1 MKVKPFGTSFFGV
14 ALVLALIASLM
25 ITPSAAAYQVPADP
39 VITAGVV
46 IYVDRDAT
54 GANNGSSWTDA
65 YTSLQAALTAAS
77 SGTEIWVAE
86 GLYKP
91 TTSTDRSASFNLKN
105 GVEVYGGFA
114 GTETLRTQRDITA
127 HQTIL
132 SGDLNGDDTT
142 DASGVMLDWADTPRT
157 ESDDNSYRVVVA
169 WSVNSTAV
177 LDGFTITSGFGDETI
192 SSFPYDVG
200 AGLTGYQASPTL
212 RNLVFRGNEEDNGPG
227 GAWYFWEG
235 APVMSDITVIGNAG
249 CQGGAGYF
257 REAPGSI
264 TNALFEANDARELS
278 VSCGTGNVGGGGLYT
293 IGNVPL
299 TNVTFVNNT
308 AVNSGGGLG
317 TYGGTTLNNVSFTG
331 NSAETGGGMED
342 GTGGSTLTDVQFIDN
357 NASRFGGG
365 MYTQSALATFTR
377 VLFSGN
383 HAGYG
388 GGGLSF
394 NTTTGPV
401 ITDSK
406 FIGNSA
412 ESVGGAM
419 FLWNATAEL
428 TNVLISGN
436 TAPYGSGA
444 IYGQGGSFTLTNVT
458 IAGNSGTAVTAP
470 GGVTARNT
478 IIYGNGGALS
488 GSPLTLSYSIIQGG
502 CPGGATCDHVTSS
515 DPLFVAPITE
525 PLPTTTG
532 DMHLLSNSP
541 AIDAGDNAVVTVTT
555 DLDGSARFIDV
566 AATPDTGSGTP
577 PIVDLGPYEAFG
589 FAPDLVASLENNVS
603 GAAALNEPFNWTLT
617 ITNIGTGPAEFSAAA
632 LLLHD
637 DLPAAGAT
645 YGTPVV
651 TTSGVTGTISC
662 AVSATPALICTASGA
677 VSLDPG
683 SGSVT
688 VTLPVTP
695 TSFATL
701 VNPAAAGICQ
711 ADPDNS
717 LTEIFETNNSCGDS
731 VTVGVATLTGV
742 IHDAGHAAVTTAP
755 IGAVIHGQA
764 TVAGPGSL
772 VPTGTVTLS
781 RYDSADCSSTAIAS
795 EDQPLAGGVAEFSSM
810 PASSFYYRYDYSGDS
825 NHIPLES
832 ACTRFSAYQ
841 PGPIFTVNTTA
852 DDTLDDICSDIHCT
866 LREAINA
873 ANITV
878 GDNTIL
884 FEVGESQ
891 TLILTAAL
899 PAVSSINGALTIDG
913 QTHAIT
919 INGADS
925 FRVFDASANAQLT
938 LANLVVANGRH
949 VGAECYGLSCGG
961 GLKVSSGA
969 MVTIEN
975 TILQNNTTQNL
986 GGCIFNEGNLS
997 IQDSTITGC
1006 LANEGGGIFNLGTL
1020 LIENSA
1026 LISNTAGYWGGSIYT
1041 EGSLTIVNSTLT
1053 GNSVSGTASNNGGG
1067 AIDQYGSGSVTII
1080 TNSTIADN
1088 SAGSPEKSGFWMEN
1102 GTMTIQNVLLAGN
1115 GTGNCLLAGGAFNAG
1130 TDSLS
1135 TDATCGSATQTSDA
1149 GLGTLI
1155 GSPAYYPLDYDSPA
1169 VDLGDN
1175 TYCPAT
1181 DQRGATRPVD
1191 GDRDGEARCDAGAY
1205 EASYGPVDM
1214 DLSNTNLP
1222 ENQPVGTVVG
1232 LLTTTD
1238 LYPGSIFTYTLVSGA
1253 GDTDNA
1259 LFSITDNELLSAASF
1274 DFETQFT
1281 YSVRIRATD
1290 DGGLWY
1296 EEPFTITVTDGN
1308 DAPSIELT
1316 NTVTVLPE
1324 NADTS
1329 SAIQVAEIVVTDDSL
1344 GTNVLSLAGDD
1355 ATLFEIVAGGLY
1367 LKAGIMLDFEIQPVL
1382 NVTVAVDDS
1391 TVGGEPDDTA
1401 NLSIN
1406 ITDINEAPS
1415 VTLNNTIT
1423 ELPENANTSSAI
1435 QVAEIVVTDDAL
1447 GTNVLSLSG
1456 ADSALFE
1463 ITAGDLY
1470 LKAGTV
1476 LDFELQPTLNVI
1488 VAVDDATIGDT
1499 PDDSATLT
1507 INITDVDETAPTVLA
1522 ITRLNENPTNAPS
1535 VDFEVVFSEAVT
1547 GVGENDFEL
1556 AVSGVINAAI
1566 STINGTGDTYI
1577 VTVDTGSGNGS
1588 IRLDVPIGA
1597 TITDLAE
1604 NPLAGLPFESGE
1616 VYTVLKSGR
1625 LYLPMILRR

>member
-114 GTETLRTQRDITA
+114 GAETLRTQRDITA

-157 ESDDNSYRVVVA
+157 ESDDNSYRVVMA

-192 SSFPYDVG
+192 TSFPYDVG

-212 RNLVFRGNEEDNGPG
+212 RNLVFQGNEEDNGPG

-342 GTGGSTLTDVQFIDN
+342 GTGGSTLTD
-357 NASRFGGG
+357 
-365 MYTQSALATFTR
+365 
-377 VLFSGN
+377 
-383 HAGYG
+383 
-388 GGGLSF
+388 
-394 NTTTGPV
+394 
-401 ITDSK
+401 
-406 FIGNSA
+406 
-412 ESVGGAM
+412 
-419 FLWNATAEL
+419 
-428 TNVLISGN
+428 
-436 TAPYGSGA
+436 
-444 IYGQGGSFTLTNVT
+444 
-458 IAGNSGTAVTAP
+458 
-470 GGVTARNT
+470 
-478 IIYGNGGALS
+478 
-488 GSPLTLSYSIIQGG
+488 IQGG
-502 CPGGATCDHVTSS
+502 CPGGATCDHVSSS

-589 FAPDLVASLENNVS
+589 FAPDLVATLENNVS

-651 TTSGVTGTISC
+651 ATSGVTGTISC

-742 IHDAGHAAVTTAP
+742 IHDAEHAAVTTAP

-832 ACTRFSAYQ
+832 ACNRFSAYQ

-913 QTHAIT
+913 ETHAIT

-969 MVTIEN
+969 VVTIEN

-1006 LANEGGGIFNLGTL
+1006 SANEGGGIFNLGTL

-1435 QVAEIVVTDDAL
+1435 QVTEIVVTDDAL
-1447 GTNVLSLSG
+1447 GTNVLSLTG
-1456 ADSALFE
+1456 TDSALFE

-1476 LDFELQPTLNVI
+1476 LDFELQPVLNVI

-1556 AVSGVINAAI
+1556 AVNGVINAAI
-1566 STINGTGDTYI
+1566 STINGTGDTYVI
-1577 VTVDTGSGNGS
+1577 TVNTGSGNGS

-1616 VYTVLKSGR
+1616 VYTVLKNGR
-1625 LYLPMILRR
+1625 LYLPLILRR

>member
-14 ALVLALIASLM
+14 ALVLALTASLLFA
-25 ITPSAAAYQVPADP
+25 PNAAAYQAPADS

-46 IYVDRDAT
+46 IYVDQDAT
-54 GANNGSSWTDA
+54 GANNGSSWVDA

-77 SGTEIWVAE
+77 AGTELWVAE

-91 TTSTDRSASFNLKN
+91 TTGSDRNATFSLKN
-105 GVEVYGGFA
+105 GVEIYGGFA
-114 GTETLRTQRDITA
+114 GTETLRAQRDFNT
-127 HQTIL
+127 HLTIL
-132 SGDLNGDDTT
+132 SGDLLGDDTT
-142 DASGVMLDWADTPRT
+142 DASGVMLDWANTPRT
-157 ESDDNSYRVVVA
+157 ESDDNSYRVVTA
-169 WSVNSTAV
+169 WSVNTTAV
-177 LDGFTITSGFGDETI
+177 LDGFIITSGFGDETI
-192 SSFPYDVG
+192 GSFPYDVG

-235 APVMSDITVIGNAG
+235 APVMSDITVIGNGG

-257 REAPGSI
+257 RYAPGSI
-264 TNALFEANDARELS
+264 TNALFEANDSRELS
-278 VSCGTGNVGGGGLYT
+278 VSCGTGNVGGGGMYAV
-293 IGNVPL
+293 GNVTL
-299 TNVTFVNNT
+299 NNVSFLNNT
-308 AVNSGGGLG
+308 ALDSGGGLG
-317 TYGGTTLNNVSFTG
+317 TYEGVTLNNVTFTG
-331 NSAETGGGMED
+331 NTAETGGGMED
-342 GTGGSTLTDVQFIDN
+342 GIGGSTLTDVQFIN
-357 NASRFGGG
+357 NNVSRFGGG
-365 MYTQSALATFTR
+365 MYTQSTLTTFTR

-383 HAGYG
+383 YAGYG

-401 ITDSK
+401 ITDSI

-412 ESVGGAM
+412 ASVGGAM
-419 FLWNATAEL
+419 FLWNATAQL

-436 TAPYGSGA
+436 NAPSGGG

-458 IAGNSGTAVTAP
+458 IASNSGTAVAAP
-470 GGVTARNT
+470 GGVTAHNT

-515 DPLFVAPITE
+515 DPQFVAPITA

-532 DMHLLSNSP
+532 DMHLLSTSP
-541 AIDAGDNAVVTVTT
+541 AIDAGDNTVVAVTT

-566 AATPDTGSGTP
+566 AAIADTGSGTP

-589 FAPDLVASLENNVS
+589 FAPDLVASLENNIS
-603 GAAALNEPFNWTLT
+603 GAAALNETFNWTIT
-617 ITNIGTGPAEFSAAA
+617 ITNTGTGPAEFTAAA

-637 DLPAAGAT
+637 DLPATGAA

-651 TTSGVTGTISC
+651 ATSGVTGTIGC
-662 AVSATPALICTASGA
+662 TVSATPSLICTASGA
-677 VSLDPG
+677 VSLNPG
-683 SGSVT
+683 GGNLT

-695 TSFATL
+695 TSLGTL
-701 VNPAAAGICQ
+701 VNPTATGICQ
-711 ADPDNS
+711 ADPGS
-717 LTEIFETNNSCGDS
+717 ALVEIFEDNNTCSDS
-731 VTVGVATLTGV
+731 VSVGVAILTGA
-742 IHDAGHAAVTTAP
+742 IHDAEHAVVATAP

-764 TVAGPGSL
+764 TVSGPGSL
-772 VPTGTVTLS
+772 APTGTVTLS
-781 RYDSADCSSTAIAS
+781 RYDSADCSGTAIDS
-795 EDQPLAGGVAEFSSM
+795 EDQPLAEGVAEFSAI

-825 NHIPLES
+825 NHIPRES

-852 DDTLDDICSDIHCT
+852 DDTLDGVCSDIHCT

-873 ANITV
+873 ANTTA

-891 TLILTAAL
+891 ILILTAAL

-913 QTHAIT
+913 ETHAIT

-969 MVTIEN
+969 VVTIEN
-975 TILQNNTTQNL
+975 IILQNNTTQNL
-986 GGCIFNEGNLS
+986 GGGIFNEGDLS

-1006 LANEGGGIFNLGTL
+1006 SANEGGGIFNLGTL
-1020 LIENSA
+1020 LVENSA

-1067 AIDQYGSGSVTII
+1067 AIDQYGSGSVIII
-1080 TNSTIADN
+1080 TNSTIANN
-1088 SAGSPEKSGFWMEN
+1088 SAGSPEKSGIWMEN

-1115 GTGNCLLAGGAFNAG
+1115 GTGNCLLTGGAFNAG

-1135 TDATCGSATQTSDA
+1135 TDVTCGSATQTSDA

-1214 DLSNTNLP
+1214 GLSNTSLP
-1222 ENQPVGTVVG
+1222 ENQPVGTLVG
-1232 LLTTTD
+1232 ALTTTD
-1238 LYPGSIFTYTLVSGA
+1238 LYPDSTFTYSLVSGA
-1253 GDTDNA
+1253 GDMDNA
-1259 LFSITDNELLSAASF
+1259 LFSITDDELLSAVSF

-1281 YSVRIRATD
+1281 YSARIRATD

-1296 EEPFTITVTDGN
+1296 EEPFIITVTDGN

-1316 NTVTVLPE
+1316 NTVTILPE
-1324 NADTS
+1324 NTDTS
-1329 SAIQVAEIVVTDDSL
+1329 SALQVAEIVVTDDTL

-1355 ATLFEIVAGGLY
+1355 ATLFEITAGSLY

-1401 NLSIN
+1401 NLSIS

-1423 ELPENANTSSAI
+1423 ELPENTNTSSAI